1 MRGREKRPATDR
13 GGDQHFVEI
22 FDDIFP
28 KEGTVCQMSDCDI
41 NTVYQTV
48 SDCDINTVY
57 QTVSD
62 CDISITPNHKDVIV
76 QAADKRAAA
85 NSSREEVFSFKIIT
99 NKISNDP

>member
-1 MRGREKRPATDR
+1 MCGREKRPARDR

-28 KEGTVCQMSDCDI
+28 KEGTVCQM
-41 NTVYQTV
+41 